1 MLWASFTLAF
11 DGFLRCSEFT
21 CNDPFDCNVH
31 LTRADVTFV
40 PDIDKPQRME
50 VRIKK
55 SKTDPFR
62 QTALTIIAKT
72 HTHICAV
79 SAVRD
84 FILQTPNPNP
94 DSLLFQFRDGSY
106 LSRRSLASN
115 LHALID
121 MCGLHSKD
129 YNTHSFRIGAATTAA
144 AAGVPSWLIKF
155 LGRWRS
161 DSYERYIHLPRA
173 TILQV
178 PASMAAY
185 QQNDTPTNLE
195 TFDPWK

>member
-11 DGFLRCSEFT
+11 YGFLRCSELM
-21 CNDPFDCNVH
+21 CNGPFDRNIH
-31 LTRADVTFV
+31 LTHVDVTFV
-40 PDIDKPQRME
+40 PDINKLQRME

-72 HTHICAV
+72 HTNICAV

-84 FILQTPNPNP
+84 FILQTPNSNL

-129 YNTHSFRIGAATTAA
+129 YSTQFQNRSSNYGSRCRCT
-144 AAGVPSWLIKF
+144 F
-155 LGRWRS
+155 L
-161 DSYERYIHLPRA
+161 
-173 TILQV
+173 
-178 PASMAAY
+178 AY
-185 QQNDTPTNLE
+185 QNSWPLA
-195 TFDPWK
+195 FRLL

>member
-1 MLWASFTLAF
+1 M
-11 DGFLRCSEFT
+11 
-21 CNDPFDCNVH
+21 
-31 LTRADVTFV
+31 
-40 PDIDKPQRME
+40 
-50 VRIKK
+50 
-55 SKTDPFR
+55 
-62 QTALTIIAKT
+62 
-72 HTHICAV
+72 

-84 FILQTPNPNP
+84 FILQTPNSNP

-144 AAGVPSWLIKF
+144 AAGIPSWLIKL

-161 DSYERYIHLPRA
+161 DSYESYIHLPRA

-185 QQNDTPTNLE
+185 QQNDTPINLE
-195 TFDPWK
+195 TFDPWQWTRHVTFPSVQMYLPYTELHRSGSALDPLSLTFTNCSIKRQWTFFQYIYCLF